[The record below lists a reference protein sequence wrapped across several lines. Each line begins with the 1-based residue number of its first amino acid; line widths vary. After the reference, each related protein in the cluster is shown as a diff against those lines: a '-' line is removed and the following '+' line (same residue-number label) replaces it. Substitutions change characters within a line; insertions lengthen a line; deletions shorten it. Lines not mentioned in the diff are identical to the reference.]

1 MSNKFYDGSY
11 ILSKNK
17 VWNFTL
23 GNRNAG
29 KSFFYKQLLIK
40 RYLKGIEEGKKD
52 CLFAIFHRKV
62 EDVKLTSPGFFDDV
76 MDIKF
81 AGKVMTFKAS
91 SNGFGRFYLDGKVCG
106 YSLCI
111 KNYVTYKKMAELQT
125 VSNILFDEFLSEK
138 GDYLQNEV
146 DMVRNIY
153 STIARGQGK
162 FIRDN
167 VQMFF
172 VSNTV
177 SMINPYFSAFPEIKK
192 SFKINTRR
200 LCREDFVLELYMNEN
215 ATKALEESS
224 FGKSIEGTAYASYAL
239 NNDFYND
246 NYAFVEKVDGMKDYI
261 VTLIVNNQKFAVY
274 ESLAKGLIYISK
286 SVDNTHKQIVFDND
300 EHDVNY
306 LMIQKNEDFI
316 ANLAR
321 LYRHS
326 CVRFEDLDCKVAF
339 LIITNI
345 SKQY

>member
-1 MSNKFYDGSY
+1 
-11 ILSKNK
+11 
-17 VWNFTL
+17 
-23 GNRNAG
+23 
-29 KSFFYKQLLIK
+29 
-40 RYLKGIEEGKKD
+40 
-52 CLFAIFHRKV
+52 
-62 EDVKLTSPGFFDDV
+62 
-76 MDIKF
+76 
-81 AGKVMTFKAS
+81 
-91 SNGFGRFYLDGKVCG
+91 
-106 YSLCI
+106 
-111 KNYVTYKKMAELQT
+111 
-125 VSNILFDEFLSEK
+125 
-138 GDYLQNEV
+138 
-146 DMVRNIY
+146 
-153 STIARGQGK
+153 
-162 FIRDN
+162 
-167 VQMFF
+167 
-172 VSNTV
+172 
-177 SMINPYFSAFPEIKK
+177 
-192 SFKINTRR
+192 
-200 LCREDFVLELYMNEN
+200 MNEN